1 MTDNPEDG
9 NLVAYY
15 EKMLPKFIDPEGFS
29 HPPMLGLKHTG
40 ELVMAAPFVPQELMF
55 DTAQR
60 MLIANLEFK
69 EVVFAVD
76 RFTKP
81 GQGTKYDDVLTVFWW
96 YGPYEQ
102 NYGFRFGVINYKKTE
117 PVIIEPIDWNNEF
130 WNDILLKIVNEY
142 CGRTVREVQK
152 KLAEMGYSIH

>member
-1 MTDNPEDG
+1 MTAKPEDG

-15 EKMLPKFIDPEGFS
+15 ETLLPKFIDSEGFQY
-29 HPPMLGLKHTG
+29 PPMLALKHNG
-40 ELVMAAPFVPQELMF
+40 ELTMVLPMVGPEQIF
-55 DTAQR
+55 DTAN
-60 MLIANLEFK
+60 MALIANMEYK

-96 YGPYEQ
+96 YGPHEE

-117 PVIIEPIDWNNEF
+117 PVVIEPIDWNNVF
-130 WNDILLKIVNEY
+130 WNDIMLKIVHEY
-142 CGRTVREVQK
+142 CENTIKRVMEELEKITT
-152 KLAEMGYSIH
+152 H